1 MCPSEGVYSFTYEHT
16 ATQTPGPQRAA
27 LRFRRVT
34 AGCIHHSWPFLSLSV
49 QAREER
55 ERDRMGWGGVGDEVD
70 LQVRM
75 HTEVP
80 LYGLLGWHQPS
91 LQGEPSWSPS
101 KHQC

>member
-1 MCPSEGVYSFTYEHT
+1 MALSEPQCSGQGGEGEGQDGV
-16 ATQTPGPQRAA
+16 
-27 LRFRRVT
+27 
-34 AGCIHHSWPFLSLSV
+34 
-49 QAREER
+49 
-55 ERDRMGWGGVGDEVD
+55 GGVGDEVD

-91 LQGEPSWSPS
+91 LQGEPSGSPS